1 MTKVFTVAKGEFYR
15 YFISPLAYVYLVCFL
30 LLSGSLSLYFGGIF
44 SLGSATL
51 KPMFEFLPWIY
62 LLFVSGIAM
71 RLWSEEFRSGTILQ
85 ISTLAVSVNDFVW
98 GKFLAAWG
106 FCGVALVLTFP
117 FVITLNILG
126 EPDNWVIFN
135 SYLGAF
141 LLSGAMLAVSQTAS
155 ALTKNQV
162 ISLVISV
169 FMNLL
174 FFLSGLEY
182 VLSFFR
188 SFAPEYIINL
198 ISSFS
203 FLTHLSLFIS
213 GVFDFSSLVF
223 FVSLI
228 IVFNFLTFTII
239 NYKTSGTTFWLKTKS
254 SIGYV
259 SAVALVFVAFV
270 GINLFA
276 NGVLGGKRIDFTDE
290 KLFTLSESTKK
301 VLKELESPVTAKVYY
316 SPVLGER
323 DDKIRRHFDN
333 LKLLL
338 DTYMTE
344 AGENFDYQ
352 IYNPEP
358 LSDVEDRAIA
368 SGLQALFVSDIGV
381 GAYFG
386 VVFSDENGNS
396 TTIPILPLQ
405 RASLMEQDLTEKI
418 YLLSYKRKNVGLLT
432 SLPILPSVDG
442 GFYTQSWQ
450 IADEISKFY
459 NIKNVKTPADITSD
473 LDVLIMAH
481 PKEMPEDME
490 DAVYNYSINGG
501 KILAFFDVATEAL
514 NLIGP
519 RKELLHQSIF
529 GNLPQKWGVKFFDKY
544 VVADMDFS
552 SQVSVQEADYSGT
565 TQDLIQFF
573 VTDKG
578 FYSEIPEMRN
588 LKRVLMT
595 SVSIFRP
602 LEGANIYFV
611 PLMEASK
618 NSQILPVEAVV
629 NNIHPAEILRYFK
642 ADNVRKVL
650 ATHIL
655 SKDEN
660 KPFEVIAVGDT
671 DLLYDSFWA
680 SSITIGNKSYTFPM
694 LDNGNFVLNSLDVL
708 TGDDTMLDLRGKS
721 PKLRPFED
729 VEKEQKQKLLEF
741 KIKEKDIFDQIELI
755 RKGLKEIS
763 DKKAFEG
770 RDNFT
775 VDELAVLSKV
785 KSQLEEKRKN
795 LYEIR
800 LDLNNN
806 LKNIDAKIKFFN
818 IYAIPLMIVLF
829 VGIANLRKISFCK
842 PKTPIYNSKF
852 WFMSSIVLLCVA
864 LGVLGVFVQ
873 PKIYKKDILDKPL
886 FENLDKEINNVNKI
900 ILKDAKNELVFE
912 KKDNLWVLP
921 ENPDLLVKQSR
932 ITNLL
937 MTLVQASFYEKKSNK
952 FESLEKFGLLP
963 IDNKNSTA
971 VKIVLK
977 NKDKKIASLDVGK
990 YDVELGRGAL
1000 GAYVR
1005 LGDNFQT
1012 WLVKAP
1018 FIDLSLAYDGWVYGE
1033 MWNLQFGRFSL
1044 LNSVADVDK
1053 LAELMK
1059 AMLNIKTSKS
1069 DKMNTTTST
1078 YTLKL
1083 SGEDFTNLQI
1093 NFYEGKEDKFLVKY
1107 NFIGDIKNSTLKE
1120 FVKRTENNVYEI
1132 NKDDMEKIRSAV
1144 ESKESK

>member
-44 SLGSATL
+44 SVGSATL

-338 DTYMTE
+338 DTYMAE

-529 GNLPQKWGVKFFDKY
+529 GNLPQKWGFKFFDKY

-629 NNIHPAEILRYFK
+629 NNIHPAEILRHFK

-785 KSQLEEKRKN
+785 K
-795 LYEIR
+795 
-800 LDLNNN
+800 
-806 LKNIDAKIKFFN
+806 
-818 IYAIPLMIVLF
+818 
-829 VGIANLRKISFCK
+829 
-842 PKTPIYNSKF
+842 
-852 WFMSSIVLLCVA
+852 
-864 LGVLGVFVQ
+864 
-873 PKIYKKDILDKPL
+873 
-886 FENLDKEINNVNKI
+886 
-900 ILKDAKNELVFE
+900 
-912 KKDNLWVLP
+912 
-921 ENPDLLVKQSR
+921 
-932 ITNLL
+932 
-937 MTLVQASFYEKKSNK
+937 
-952 FESLEKFGLLP
+952 
-963 IDNKNSTA
+963 
-971 VKIVLK
+971 
-977 NKDKKIASLDVGK
+977 
-990 YDVELGRGAL
+990 
-1000 GAYVR
+1000 
-1005 LGDNFQT
+1005 
-1012 WLVKAP
+1012 
-1018 FIDLSLAYDGWVYGE
+1018 
-1033 MWNLQFGRFSL
+1033 
-1044 LNSVADVDK
+1044 
-1053 LAELMK
+1053 
-1059 AMLNIKTSKS
+1059 
-1069 DKMNTTTST
+1069 
-1078 YTLKL
+1078 
-1083 SGEDFTNLQI
+1083 
-1093 NFYEGKEDKFLVKY
+1093 
-1107 NFIGDIKNSTLKE
+1107 
-1120 FVKRTENNVYEI
+1120 
-1132 NKDDMEKIRSAV
+1132 
-1144 ESKESK
+1144 